1 MGEKNMNQLNQKLS
15 VGTKL
20 GYGIGQLGSGLAYN
34 LYYYYFIYF
43 MTTFA
48 GVAPGVAGT
57 ISMFAVMWDAVT
69 DPIIGYFSDKLKLK
83 TGTRRPMM
91 MRAALPLGI
100 TVYLLFSAFDFTS
113 DGVKIF
119 YYVVLNIFFWLFFT
133 MCDIN
138 HIVIGQELTEDYD
151 EKSSIRGFSSG
162 FLYAGELI
170 VSSCTMLLVRRCS
183 TEQVGWGI
191 VAAVTAAFCF
201 ISYFLAGA
209 CTKGKEIT
217 VSREEATANSF
228 KFKDFLDCFTNKT
241 FVILV
246 FIALF
251 ANCIVGIQAS
261 GNIYVQTYFYGLD
274 EMQIALINGVKC
286 FYMIVVSMLIGSLAR
301 KVDKRKFMIFGFF
314 AYGFGMF
321 CIRILPASIPL
332 YCFALCFSALGNA
345 TFWTL
350 IYSVLA
356 DVITIDS
363 LETGN
368 SRAGAMT
375 SLLSCVNKF
384 GCSIGMW
391 LVGMGLQLTGF
402 DETVLVQ
409 TDAAVSGIRS
419 TYGIGG
425 LIFGLIIAFLAI
437 RYPYSRKVYNA
448 KLAELEC
455 KSK

>member
-1 MGEKNMNQLNQKLS
+1 
-15 VGTKL
+15 
-20 GYGIGQLGSGLAYN
+20 
-34 LYYYYFIYF
+34 
-43 MTTFA
+43 
-48 GVAPGVAGT
+48 
-57 ISMFAVMWDAVT
+57 
-69 DPIIGYFSDKLKLK
+69 
-83 TGTRRPMM
+83 MM

-119 YYVVLNIFFWLFFT
+119 YYVVLNIFFWMFFT

-321 CIRILPASIPL
+321 CIRILPASVPL